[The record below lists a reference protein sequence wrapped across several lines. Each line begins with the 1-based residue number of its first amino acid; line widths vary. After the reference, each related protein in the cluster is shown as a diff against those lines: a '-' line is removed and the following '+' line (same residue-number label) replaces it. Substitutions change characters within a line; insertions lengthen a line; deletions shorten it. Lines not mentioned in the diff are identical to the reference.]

1 MPHEIPEPGGKFGP
15 YESKV
20 AWPILYIDGEMPF
33 EVMRQRIVSL
43 HGSIP
48 DDLDFLSHELLF
60 HQEQATLNLSDFAP
74 QEAIVDFCLAK
85 GIRVL
90 FLDNLS
96 CLFSGLRENESDAWE
111 PVKAWLL
118 TLRRHRIAVIV
129 VHHAGRNPNHMRGTT
144 RCEDDVFWVIR
155 LEEPADA
162 KVTKAPGARFIT
174 RFTKCRGAATEPL
187 SYDWAIEPEGDG
199 RVAITYAESSSDDI
213 IVGWVRD
220 DVTAATDI
228 AKEMGVT
235 PGTISKRAARLI
247 ECGRLKKNGR
257 GYALG
262 PSEQS
267 DWHGTRDWST

>member
-1 MPHEIPEPGGKFGP
+1 VPHEIPEPGGKFGP

-187 SYDWAIEPEGDG
+187 SYD
-199 RVAITYAESSSDDI
+199 
-213 IVGWVRD
+213 
-220 DVTAATDI
+220 
-228 AKEMGVT
+228 
-235 PGTISKRAARLI
+235 
-247 ECGRLKKNGR
+247 
-257 GYALG
+257 
-262 PSEQS
+262 
-267 DWHGTRDWST
+267 